1 MPTIPALAKD
11 KKLHLIV
18 GVIIAL
24 VLYAL
29 FIHKGYELAAAKAI
43 IVTGLVGLAKEYIW
57 DKLHPITH
65 TVDIWDAV
73 YTGLGGILGIVGWKL
88 LFVLYLSYLPA
99 AHAEPIPNHI
109 FKIDGACSV
118 GFSPK
123 GGIEGTLVKYIGSA
137 TKSVHVMAYGFTSLP
152 IARALIAAKLHGVDV
167 QVVLDRSNLAATA
180 SKLALIKTSGIPVW
194 VDATHPISHDKVI
207 IVDGNRIETGSYN
220 YSNNAESANA
230 ENSMICPSIEGAA
243 LYEAHFKFHQAH
255 SVKQ

>member
-11 KKLHLIV
+11 KKLHLIA
-18 GVIIAL
+18 GAIIAL

-29 FIHKGYELAAAKAI
+29 FIHLDYPFAAAKAI
-43 IVTGLVGLAKEYIW
+43 IITGFIGWAKEYLW
-57 DKLHPITH
+57 DKYQGG
-65 TVDIWDAV
+65 TVDVWDAN
-73 YTGLGGILGIVGWKL
+73 YTAVGGILGIVGWKL
-88 LFVLYLSYLPA
+88 FFVLYLSYLPA
-99 AHAEPIPNHI
+99 AHAEPIPNHV

-152 IARALIAAKLHGVDV
+152 IARALIAAKLRGVDV
-167 QVVLDRSNLAATA
+167 QVVLDRSNLSAPA
-180 SKLALIKTSGIPVW
+180 SKMSLIKTQGIPVW
-194 VDATHPISHDKVI
+194 VDSTHPISHDKVI
-207 IVDGNRIETGSYN
+207 IVDGDRIETGSYN
-220 YSNNAESANA
+220 YSNNAESANG

-243 LYEAHFKFHQAH
+243 LYESHFKFHQAH